1 MKEIIAFIQKLCFED
16 LVQKQPCSYLS
27 MIFCWYYSEV
37 PYFIVIILLL
47 LQNTYIFVYK
57 ICIRGLRLK
66 IALTLF
72 VRGIA
77 VHRVCDWH

>member
-37 PYFIVIILLL
+37 PYFIVIIWC
-47 LQNTYIFVYK
+47 FYK
-57 ICIRGLRLK
+57 T
-66 IALTLF
+66 LTFLF
-72 VRGIA
+72 IKFASGDLV
-77 VHRVCDWH
+77 